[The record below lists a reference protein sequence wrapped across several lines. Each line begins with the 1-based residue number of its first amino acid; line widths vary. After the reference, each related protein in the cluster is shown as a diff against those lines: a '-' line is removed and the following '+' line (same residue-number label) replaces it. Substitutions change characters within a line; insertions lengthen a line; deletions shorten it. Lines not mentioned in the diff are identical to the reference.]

1 MSEDVNEEKE
11 SGFTFRIMDEID
23 NPDYK
28 VYVAY
33 EDGKSFYREFEEG
46 LKQKPDKISLGKILR
61 CMERFSPRIQ
71 LPPKKFR
78 HIEGDGDDRNDV
90 FEFKDERIRVYVSL
104 LPNNIIVL
112 LGGFKSE
119 QDNDIAKVFRHFN
132 DLVFSEDLIIE
143 ENEKN

>member
-23 NPDYK
+23 NPDYE

-33 EDGKSFYREFEEG
+33 EDGQSFYREFEED
-46 LKQKPDKISLGKILR
+46 LKQKDDKISLGKILR

-71 LPPKKFR
+71 LPKTKFR
-78 HIEGDGDDRNDV
+78 HIDGDSDDRKDV
-90 FEFKDERIRVYVSL
+90 YEFKNDRIRVYVSL

-112 LGGFKSE
+112 LGGFKSK

-132 DLVFSEDLIIE
+132 DMIFSDDLIITE
-143 ENEKN
+143 DEKN